1 MIEALHAVLE
11 TAADALERP
20 EDALAAEMLGLM
32 TDERGASMDLIRKA
46 LMQGAQTFEGRE
58 ALLTATLQFER
69 ILWLLNHMPL
79 GAIAAQADSAG

>member
-1 MIEALHAVLE
+1 
-11 TAADALERP
+11 
-20 EDALAAEMLGLM
+20 
-32 TDERGASMDLIRKA
+32 MDLIRKA

-69 ILWLLNHMPL
+69 MLWVLNHMPL